1 MNNYNIAKQE
11 IVKTIDRYRMTHVEY
26 KTAIRVIHGMSTA
39 FAVAKFITADE
50 ADRLY
55 NETLEFAE
63 EELD

>member
-11 IVKTIDRYRMTHVEY
+11 IVKTIDRYRIRHVEY
-26 KTAIRVIHGMSTA
+26 KTAIKVIHGMTTA

>member
-11 IVKTIDRYRMTHVEY
+11 IVKTIDRYRIRHIEY
-26 KTAIRVIHGMSTA
+26 KTAIRVIHGMTTA
-39 FAVAKFITADE
+39 FVVAKFITADE

-55 NETLEFAE
+55 NETIEFAE